1 VIYNKA
7 IKWTAFPSLVLW
19 FNATQPQKKSTT
31 KSQFMAALYFRER
44 LVLKYL
50 LTIFLLMSSSAFS
63 ETIEIEKTFALKMLV
78 SSYVNGFKEFD
89 TTVVGY
95 DGTVSIGI
103 YVERE
108 GQSKERAE
116 QLAKRFYEQVPKL
129 LERNAWAKNVNVV
142 VNIY

>member
-1 VIYNKA
+1 
-7 IKWTAFPSLVLW
+7 
-19 FNATQPQKKSTT
+19 
-31 KSQFMAALYFRER
+31 
-44 LVLKYL
+44 
-50 LTIFLLMSSSAFS
+50 MSSDAFS

-95 DGTVSIGI
+95 DDIVSIGI

-108 GQSKERAE
+108 GQTKERAE
-116 QLAKRFYEQVPKL
+116 QLAKRFHEQVPKL
-129 LERNAWAKNVNVV
+129 LKLNSWAKDVSVV

>member
-1 VIYNKA
+1 V
-7 IKWTAFPSLVLW
+7 F
-19 FNATQPQKKSTT
+19 
-31 KSQFMAALYFRER
+31 
-44 LVLKYL
+44 KYL
-50 LTIFLLMSSSAFS
+50 LTIFLLMSSDAFS

-95 DGTVSIGI
+95 DDIVSIGI

-108 GQSKERAE
+108 GQTKERAE
-116 QLAKRFYEQVPKL
+116 QLAKRFHEQIPKL
-129 LERNAWAKNVNVV
+129 LKRNSWAKDVIVV

>member
-1 VIYNKA
+1 
-7 IKWTAFPSLVLW
+7 
-19 FNATQPQKKSTT
+19 
-31 KSQFMAALYFRER
+31 
-44 LVLKYL
+44 
-50 LTIFLLMSSSAFS
+50 MSSNAFS

-129 LERNAWAKNVNVV
+129 LERNSWAKDVNVV